1 MAADGILLVL
11 VLVLVLVLETAN
23 GLMEQSS
30 VGVLNR

>member
-23 GLMEQSS
+23 G
-30 VGVLNR
+30 VLE